1 MLVLSWSVCPRRAD
15 SLCFCLLLQCCVPGS
30 LLGSSCPPPTCA
42 GPCSGSCSLVWEP
55 SRWRLPPPVCCLC
68 MVFGDCQVWSSHI
81 WVLLTQRSFC
91 KWRNI
96 LASAHLG
103 EAVVGKAGL
112 AACGPCLP
120 VLRVFEMLLS
130 FQVRQGKVTRQG
142 KFKPNS
148 YAYRTKAG
156 TVLLHKST
164 INR

>member
-1 MLVLSWSVCPRRAD
+1 M
-15 SLCFCLLLQCCVPGS
+15 
-30 LLGSSCPPPTCA
+30 
-42 GPCSGSCSLVWEP
+42 
-55 SRWRLPPPVCCLC
+55 
-68 MVFGDCQVWSSHI
+68 
-81 WVLLTQRSFC
+81 
-91 KWRNI
+91 
-96 LASAHLG
+96 
-103 EAVVGKAGL
+103 GKAGL

-164 INR
+164 INRWVTYVLL